1 MPLALGPNK
10 EVYQM
15 NILDRIQ
22 SDKPSLSFE
31 VFPPKTTDKIDAVS
45 AAAMEIAALQ
55 PAFMSVTYGAGGGTS
70 DYTAALCADLQ
81 NLSGVPVMAHL
92 TCINSTKAQVHAQ
105 MQLLK
110 DNRITNIMALR
121 GDRVPE
127 NHESDYHYASE
138 LIAEIAADGSFCIG
152 GACYP
157 ETHPESENSFDD
169 VRHLKEKQDAGCSFF
184 TTQMFFDNDI
194 YYNFLY
200 RIREAGVT
208 VPVVAGIMPVTNP
221 GSIKR
226 ICRIS
231 GSALPQRFCRIV
243 DKYGSDPQQMT
254 QAGIAYATQ
263 QIVDLFANGVPAVH
277 VYSMNKP
284 DVAAAIMRN
293 VSALLK

>member
-1 MPLALGPNK
+1 
-10 EVYQM
+10 
-15 NILDRIQ
+15 
-22 SDKPSLSFE
+22 
-31 VFPPKTTDKIDAVS
+31 
-45 AAAMEIAALQ
+45 MEIAALR

-92 TCINSTKAQVHAQ
+92 TCINSTRAQVHAQ

-110 DNRITNIMALR
+110 DNHITNIMALR

-127 NHESDYHYASE
+127 AHESDYRYASE

-157 ETHPESENSFDD
+157 ETHPESDNSFDD

-243 DKYGSDPQQMT
+243 DKYGSDPQQMA

-293 VSALLK
+293 VSAILR

>member
-1 MPLALGPNK
+1 M
-10 EVYQM
+10 
-15 NILDRIQ
+15 RII
-22 SDKPSLSFE
+22 DIINGETPSLSFE
-31 VFPPKTTDKIDAVS
+31 VFPPKTTDKIDAVFD
-45 AAAMEIAALQ
+45 AAMEIAALK

-70 DYTAALCADLQ
+70 VYTAALSADIQ
-81 NLSGVPVMAHL
+81 NLTGVPVMAHL
-92 TCINSTKAQVHAQ
+92 TCINSNREQVRAQ
-105 MQLLK
+105 MQTLK
-110 DNRITNIMALR
+110 DNRIKNIMALR

-127 NHESDYHYASE
+127 AHESDYHYASE
-138 LIAEIAADGSFCIG
+138 LIREIAADGSFCIG

-157 ETHPESENSFDD
+157 ETHPESDNSFDD
-169 VRHLKEKQDAGCSFF
+169 VRHLKEKQDAGCAFF
-184 TTQMFFDNDI
+184 TTQMFFDNDV

-226 ICRIS
+226 ICRLS
-231 GSALPQRFCRIV
+231 GASLPQRFCRIV
-243 DKYGSDPQQMT
+243 DKYGADPAQMK

-284 DVAAAIMRN
+284 DVAAAILAN
-293 VSALLK
+293 VSTLIR